1 MKRKISSALL
11 FSLSGMLLLGGC
23 KKEGENNDEEV
34 ITTMMLHF
42 TPTTGGSGMLMFSS
56 DDPDG
61 PNGNNPIIQD
71 IVLQP
76 NTTYNVS
83 VEFIDKTKN
92 PDVDITEEVRSE
104 GEAHRI
110 YFEPSA
116 NSNITINNLDN
127 DADGL
132 PLGLKSTW
140 TTGAATS
147 SGSVKVTLRHY
158 NGNPPNK
165 AANDDVN
172 SNKSSTD
179 AQATFNTRLN

>member
-1 MKRKISSALL
+1 MKRRILSALL

-34 ITTMMLHF
+34 ITTIMMHF
-42 TPTTGGSGMLMFSS
+42 TPAGGGPMLMYSY

-61 PNGNNPIIQD
+61 DGGNAPTIQD

-83 VEFIDKTKN
+83 VEFLDKTKN
-92 PDVDITEEVRSE
+92 PDLDITEEVEEE

-110 YFEPSA
+110 YFEPSTG
-116 NSNITINNLDN
+116 SNITISNLDN

-132 PLGLKSTW
+132 PLGLNSTW
-140 TTGAATS
+140 TTGAAAT
-147 SGSVKVTLRHY
+147 GTVKVTLRHY
-158 NGNPPNK
+158 GGNPPNK

-179 AQATFNTRLN
+179 AQAIFNTRLN